1 MPRSIV
7 TTLNLNGPLTLTGA
21 AGTSG
26 QVLTSGGS
34 GTTPTWNT
42 PADFGPGPRMEAGY
56 WYGFPGVST
65 TTNTALTLNQMYF
78 LPIFVNRSITVFR
91 IGTII
96 GAAAASGGVVRLGLY
111 DATSTGRP
119 NNRLEESGTIASTA
133 TGGVQYNFPSSRVL
147 TPGLYFIAV
156 VSQVAACNIT
166 RTPTQTSTLLTPW
179 GPSNVVPAA
188 NPHQFFIQ
196 TGVTGALPATI
207 TSPGTSVLSH
217 IAFLGT

>member
-1 MPRSIV
+1 MPQHLSTFDIR
-7 TTLNLNGPLTLTGA
+7 GRLTLTGA

-34 GTTPTWNT
+34 GTTPTWTT
-42 PADFGPGPRMEAGY
+42 PNLPMQAGY

-65 TTNTALTLNQMYF
+65 TTNTALTLNQLYF
-78 LPIFVNRSITVFR
+78 LPIFVNTTTTVFR

-96 GAAAASGGVVRLGLY
+96 GAAATPGGVVRLGLY
-111 DATSTGRP
+111 NATSTGRP
-119 NNRLEESGTIASTA
+119 NNRLEESGTIASTS
-133 TGGVQYNFPSSRVL
+133 TGGVQYDFPSSRVL
-147 TPGLYFIAV
+147 TPGLYFLAV

-166 RTPTQTSTLLTPW
+166 RTPTQTSTPLTPW
-179 GPSNVVPAA
+179 GPSNAVPTA

-207 TSPGTSVLSH
+207 TSPSTSVLSH
-217 IAFLGT
+217 IAFIGT